1 MKSLFVENGTQ
12 TVLYLGKLKPESLSY
27 LYNKSD
33 VGLSIY
39 TEISNVEMPDKFY
52 DYTAAGLPVINS
64 LKKERLGNIVKRKKS
79 RT

>member
-1 MKSLFVENGTQ
+1 M
-12 TVLYLGKLKPESLSY
+12 YLGKLKPESLSY

-64 LKKERLGNIVKRKKS
+64 LKGEVGNIVKEKK
-79 RT
+79 